1 MLEHIKIVLIAIQI
15 ININIFIGLNWFSTP
30 CTSGKGKQIIR
41 FTVPSLNRKNFSTIP
56 KLPCPQH
63 DNFHYRRKVVIKSIE
78 GRAFIEYFSLQRKIT
93 KNLFY
98 VFWCRFIA
106 KLLGRSY
113 REELWYIIYMIF
125 HILLKKKQTVWIYTT
140 KYMLQLSRS
149 EKWILKRAGSEEFFL
164 SLEEFFF
171 WISVIDS
178 TNKK

>member
-30 CTSGKGKQIIR
+30 CTSEKGKQIIR

-113 REELWYIIYMIF
+113 REELWYIIYDIPYF
-125 HILLKKKQTVWIYTT
+125 IEKETDGLNLYHIYTT
-140 KYMLQLSRS
+140 
-149 EKWILKRAGSEEFFL
+149 
-164 SLEEFFF
+164 
-171 WISVIDS
+171 VV
-178 TNKK
+178 